1 MFDRVAY
8 VEFITASG
16 EMKRLEGIDV
26 KFSISKYMGV
36 VMNEA
41 IIDIY
46 NLAKEDIEYLT
57 TFTSQFIAY
66 DKRKRIRIFGGYKDT
81 SVGLLFDGDIVEALP
96 TTPPDIILRCKA
108 MTGHYGNSTIIS
120 KSITKTIPV
129 KDAVK
134 QASEWMG
141 KELNDFST
149 TDRKIDGFY
158 FTGASTQLIGQINN
172 IPDITCFEDDGALTV
187 VDSKNPN
194 INKEIKKI
202 SSSSGM
208 INIPQPDALG
218 IKVKILLDPTISLG
232 QTIQIESSSIP
243 ACNGQYWIY
252 EFTHR
257 GHLRG
262 SEFYTE
268 ISARRK

>member
-1 MFDRVAY
+1 MFDRVVY

-41 IIDIY
+41 TIDIY

-81 SVGLLFDGDIVEALP
+81 SVGLLFDGDIVEAIP
-96 TTPPDIILRCKA
+96 TSPPDIILRCKA

-120 KSITKTIPV
+120 KSITQPITV
-129 KDAVK
+129 KDLLK
-134 QASEWMG
+134 QASGWIG
-141 KELNDFST
+141 RDINDYT
-149 TDRKIDGFY
+149 TSNKKIDGFY
-158 FTGASTQLIGQINN
+158 YTGAETQLIGQINN

-194 INKEIKKI
+194 IQKGTRLIN
-202 SSSSGM
+202 SSSGM
-208 INIPQPDALG
+208 IDIPQPDALG
-218 IKVKILLDPTISLG
+218 IKVKILLDPDIRLG
-232 QTIQIESSSIP
+232 QTIKIESSSIP
-243 ACNGQYWIY
+243 ACNGLYWIY
-252 EFTHR
+252 EFSHR

-262 SEFYTE
+262 TEFYTE

>member
-1 MFDRVAY
+1 MFDRVVY
-8 VEFITASG
+8 VEFITANG

-26 KFSISKYMGV
+26 KFSIHKYMGV

-41 IIDIY
+41 NIEIY
-46 NLAKEDIEYLT
+46 NLAKEDIEFLT

-81 SVGLLFDGDIVEALP
+81 GVGLLFDGDIVEAIP
-96 TTPPDIILRCKA
+96 TTPPDICLRCKA

-120 KSITKTIPV
+120 KSITNTLSV
-129 KDAVK
+129 KDVLK
-134 QASEWMG
+134 QVEGWTG
-141 KELNDFST
+141 KKVNDFST
-149 TDRKIDGFY
+149 TNKKINGFY
-158 FTGASTQLIGQINN
+158 FTGAETQLIGQINN
-172 IPDITCFEDDGALTV
+172 IPDITCFEDDGSLIV

-194 INKEIKKI
+194 IDKEIKHI
-202 SSSSGM
+202 SQTSGM
-208 INIPQPDALG
+208 IEIPQPDALG
-218 IKVKILLDPTISLG
+218 IKVKILLDNTIKLG
-232 QTIQIESSSIP
+232 QTIEIESSSIP

-257 GHLRG
+257 GHFRG
-262 SEFYTE
+262 TEFYTE

>member
-1 MFDRVAY
+1 MFNRVAY

-16 EMKRLEGIDV
+16 EMKRLEGIDL

-41 IIDIY
+41 TIDIY

-66 DKRKRIRIFGGYKDT
+66 EKRKRIRIFGGYKDT

-120 KSITKTIPV
+120 KSITQPISV
-129 KDAVK
+129 KDTLK
-134 QASEWMG
+134 QCSEWVG
-141 KELNDFST
+141 KEINDFST

-172 IPDITCFEDDGALTV
+172 IPDITCFEDDGEIIV
-187 VDSKNPN
+187 VDSKNPDIQKGVKL
-194 INKEIKKI
+194 IN
-202 SSSSGM
+202 SSSGM
-208 INIPQPDALG
+208 IDIPQPDALG
-218 IKVKILLDPTISLG
+218 IKVKILLDPDIKLG
-232 QTIQIESSSIP
+232 QTIKIESSLIP

-268 ISARRK
+268 LSARRK

>member
-8 VEFITASG
+8 VEFITAGG

-41 IIDIY
+41 TIEIY
-46 NLAKEDIEYLT
+46 NLAKEDVEYLT

-96 TTPPDIILRCKA
+96 TTPPDIVLRCKA

-120 KSITKTIPV
+120 KSITEPIPV
-129 KDAVK
+129 KDMLK
-134 QASEWMG
+134 QASEWIG
-141 KELNDFST
+141 KEINDFST
-149 TDRKIDGFY
+149 TNRKIDGFY
-158 FTGASTQLIGQINN
+158 YTGASTQLIGQINN
-172 IPDITCFEDDGALTV
+172 IPDITCFEDDGAITV

-194 INKEIKKI
+194 INKEIRKI
-202 SSSSGM
+202 SKSSGM
-208 INIPQPDALG
+208 IEIPQPDALG
-218 IKVKILLDPTISLG
+218 IKVKMLLDPDIRLG
-232 QTIQIESSSIP
+232 QTIEVESSAIP